1 MWSNYEHSDFKA
13 HQETPLEGNPAL
25 KDTLM
30 AQTLKAQEAIPKFK
44 LFPKDCWHEPGFVF
58 HLDWQVKVPPS
69 RASLWHIPRLGFE
82 QGLGTGMKEKLLLDK
97 FRDEHSPLQKRNTD
111 PCFSPKIRAVPGK
124 AQRHFLVAMAQSRR
138 FGWEPGVFLKC
149 LQKYEDKIPL
159 MSVAGAPLMSSD
171 TRGRRKQQS
180 CTTQTTRKQQELV
193 VNPTHSTPNLNP
205 RGLIRRSPWWDCNKS

>member
-25 KDTLM
+25 KNTKNTLM

-111 PCFSPKIRAVPGK
+111 PCFSPKSEQFQGKPKDISWWPWLSPEGLDENQEYFWSAYKNMRIKSLSWVWQGLLSCPLTPEAGGNSRA
-124 AQRHFLVAMAQSRR
+124 
-138 FGWEPGVFLKC
+138 
-149 LQKYEDKIPL
+149 
-159 MSVAGAPLMSSD
+159 APLKPPENS
-171 TRGRRKQQS
+171 RNW
-180 CTTQTTRKQQELV
+180 L
-193 VNPTHSTPNLNP
+193 
-205 RGLIRRSPWWDCNKS
+205 